1 MKYFANIFNT
11 LFLLIITCTSAISQT
26 QHKGPP
32 APVKVEKV
40 IEIEIQEQVTFI
52 GTVEPEQ
59 RSLIATEV
67 SGVVEKMFYKEGDFV
82 KNREVLAILKQDSLQ
97 IELKEAK
104 AALKESEF
112 RLEYASKQLV
122 RFKDLYEKAVIP
134 IEEYQEGESECNAWA
149 EKTIQNQSKI
159 ERLKYDLNHMQI
171 RAPFNGHII
180 SKHTEIGEWLVTGD
194 SVYEI
199 INLEDIYVLVNAAE
213 QVAVTLKPNDPAEIK
228 FDSFPDL
235 ILRGSI
241 QAIIPQASKNA
252 RTLPI
257 KVSFQNKDN
266 IIKSGLFA
274 RVSFRTGSKAPSK
287 FVSKDAIVEMN
298 NQKFVYI
305 VNNSI
310 AAPIQIETGI
320 AHENLIEIFG
330 PIKVGMDV
338 IIRGNERVMPGQP
351 VQVVK

>member
-1 MKYFANIFNT
+1 MKYITFIFIT
-11 LFLLIITCTSAISQT
+11 LSLLIIICASAISQT
-26 QHKGPP
+26 KHERPP
-32 APVKVEKV
+32 APVVVEKV
-40 IEIEIQEQVTFI
+40 IEMQIQEPVTFI

-59 RSLIATEV
+59 RSLIAAEV
-67 SGVVEKMFYKEGDFV
+67 SGVVEEMLYREGDFV
-82 KNREVLAILKQDSLQ
+82 KKGEVLARLKQNSLQ
-97 IELKEAK
+97 IELKDAK

-134 IEEYQEGESECNAWA
+134 IEEYQESESERNAWA
-149 EKTIQNQSKI
+149 EKTIQYQSKI

-180 SKHTEIGEWLVTGD
+180 EKHTEIGEWLVTGE
-194 SVYEI
+194 SVYEL
-199 INLEDIYVLVNAAE
+199 INLDDIYVLVNATE

-228 FDSFPDL
+228 FDAFPDL
-235 ILRGSI
+235 ILQGSI
-241 QAIIPQASKNA
+241 RAIIPQASENA

-257 KVSFQNKDN
+257 KVSFQNRNN

-274 RVSFRTGSKAPSK
+274 RVSFLTGSNAPSK

-298 NQKFVYI
+298 NHKFVF
-305 VNNSI
+305 VVSNGM
-310 AAPIQIETGI
+310 ATPIQIETGI
-320 AHENLIEIFG
+320 AHENRIEVFG

-351 VQVVK
+351 VQVIE